1 MGKSERGGSIRLG
14 DLQPSRAVTLNS
26 RQPTPA
32 LINSGGRSAHGQPSA
47 TNIET
52 STVHGWSFFLPDR
65 AGSCERLQ
73 TSPVTQ
79 SGHSAL
85 SETGSKSARCAI
97 VLLHINGL
105 CSDESSGWIA
115 ASGGKGNG
123 LRCVLSVDIDN
134 YRRSARSW
142 GMENSHQTILD
153 PATQAPFEV
162 WLAIPSKARAPR
174 MDYSPP
180 RIARFSATALID
192 GIEAHQIDGVT
203 VRVTNVA
210 VP

>member
-1 MGKSERGGSIRLG
+1 MARGQL
-14 DLQPSRAVTLNS
+14 T
-26 RQPTPA
+26 
-32 LINSGGRSAHGQPSA
+32 A

-52 STVHGWSFFLPDR
+52 STVPGWSF
-65 AGSCERLQ
+65 SCPIALVPANACRLL
-73 TSPVTQ
+73 Q
-79 SGHSAL
+79 SLKVVVPGHVPFSLGHSAL

-105 CSDESSGWIA
+105 CSSESSGWIA

-123 LRCVLSVDIDN
+123 LRCVLLVDIDN

-142 GMENSHQTILD
+142 GMESSHQTILD
-153 PATQAPFEV
+153 HAMQAPFEV
-162 WLAIPSKARAPR
+162 WLAISNKARAPR

-210 VP
+210 TYRG